1 MTWLLNEDA
10 AIKLKLQG
18 LMVSDTNGGAS
29 RTVAVRYRL
38 PEDEFATA
46 TFPMII
52 IDRQHIL
59 KDSEREHRGK
69 TRLLYTPESV
79 GGWNALCED
88 WATSPYNFDFPIP
101 YNIDYRITV
110 FSRKEQHNINLV
122 VQLAQQELLPA
133 RFGYL
138 EIPEDGTVRS
148 LFLEGGPDFDNAKD
162 TDGKRVFRTHYLVR
176 VATEMPPSVA
186 AMAISAAAV
195 EATEIDIAVGVT
207 DSVLQDTLVLH
218 ST

>member
-18 LMVSDTNGGAS
+18 LVVSDTNGGS
-29 RTVAVRYRL
+29 VRPVAVRYRL
-38 PEDEFATA
+38 PEDEFATV

-59 KDSEREHRGK
+59 KDSEREHRGS
-69 TRLLYTPESV
+69 TRLLYTPESE
-79 GGWNALCED
+79 GGWNPLCED
-88 WATSPYNFDFPIP
+88 WNTSPYKVDFPIP
-101 YNIDYRITV
+101 YNIYYRITV
-110 FSRKEQHNINLV
+110 FSRKEQHNISLV
-122 VQLAQQELLPA
+122 VLLAQQERLPA

-148 LFLEGGPDFDNAKD
+148 LFLEGGPEFDNAKD
-162 TDGKRVFRTHYLVR
+162 ADGKRVFRTHYLVR

-186 AMAISAAAV
+186 ALAAAIP
-195 EATEIDIAVGVT
+195 ATDINITVLT
-207 DSVLQDTLVLH
+207 DNTLEDILV
-218 ST
+218 